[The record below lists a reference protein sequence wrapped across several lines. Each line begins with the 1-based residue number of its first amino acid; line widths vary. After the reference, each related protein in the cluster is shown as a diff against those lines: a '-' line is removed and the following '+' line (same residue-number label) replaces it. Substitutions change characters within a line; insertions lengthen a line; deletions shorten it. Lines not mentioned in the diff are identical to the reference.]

1 MIIVANILSTGSK
14 LITDFFTSKSKG
26 ISGVKSSTASSS
38 VSSVEEHA
46 LDEVYIVKI
55 CKLQDQLR
63 NKDMVIEELKT
74 LVTKRDVNR
83 FVPDIAIKVVSLLD
97 NPSDDCSILA
107 SILKN
112 LVENQAKNVKHW
124 NDATKSLFA
133 TI

>member
-1 MIIVANILSTGSK
+1 
-14 LITDFFTSKSKG
+14 
-26 ISGVKSSTASSS
+26 
-38 VSSVEEHA
+38 
-46 LDEVYIVKI
+46 
-55 CKLQDQLR
+55 
-63 NKDMVIEELKT
+63 MVIEELKT
-74 LVTKRDVNR
+74 LVTERDVNR
-83 FVPDIAIKVVSLLD
+83 FVPDIVIKVASLLD